1 VRGAVLVVLAVL
13 ALSGCS
19 TEVTGAPDKDSA
31 PTVGKAAL
39 VVPIEL
45 RPVIDS
51 GGTTVKDPATG
62 ESLRVDEPMLTI
74 ENLDGAEI
82 GQAQDGTSWFL
93 TLHLNDD
100 DSATFGD
107 WTAEH
112 TGERL
117 AVVIDDEVVI
127 APTIQQAITGGD
139 IQISGDFT
147 KKDVEDL
154 LNRITGRG

>member
-1 VRGAVLVVLAVL
+1 MRGAVLVVLAVL

-82 GQAQDGTSWFL
+82 GQAQGGTSWFL